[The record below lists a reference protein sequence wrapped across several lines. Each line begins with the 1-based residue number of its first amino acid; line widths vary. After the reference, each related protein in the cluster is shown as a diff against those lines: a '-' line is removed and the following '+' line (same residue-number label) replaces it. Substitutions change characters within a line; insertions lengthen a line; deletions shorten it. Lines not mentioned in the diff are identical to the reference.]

1 MDKHDIF
8 KNEYMPY
15 IIKWGK
21 ITCWLAIP
29 IVFIPAFVLFFVFGA
44 RPPMEGII
52 TGLVTSISSTIAW
65 YVVDPVSLFP
75 ILGVAGLYMTYI
87 SGNSKE
93 IRAPAAMQ
101 AMEAAGVE
109 GGTDEGTV
117 ISSLGIATSVFISIA
132 VMTVIAIAGQAVLDI
147 LPPIVLKAFNY
158 LVPSLF
164 GGLLFQRLMTTT
176 PKLILFCIPFVVLLK
191 VLNLNGIF
199 KILPLGGAY
208 AQILLSVAGCMLMA
222 RYIFEK
228 SNPKMK
234 DKAEEEKGVGR

>member
-1 MDKHDIF
+1 MDKKEIF

-21 ITCWLAIP
+21 ITCWLSLP
-29 IVFIPAFVLFFVFGA
+29 IVFIPAVVLFFVFGA
-44 RPPMEGII
+44 RPPLEGII

-65 YVVDPVSLFP
+65 YIVDPVSLFP

-109 GGTDEGTV
+109 GGTEEGTV
-117 ISSLGIATSVFISIA
+117 ISSLGIAASVFISIT
-132 VMTVIAIAGQAVLDI
+132 VMTIVAVAGQAVLSL

-164 GGLLFQRLMTTT
+164 GGLLFQRLMTT
-176 PKLILFCIPFVVLLK
+176 PVRLILFCIPFTVLLK
-191 VLNLNGIF
+191 VMNLNGIF
-199 KILPLGGAY
+199 KVLPLGGAY
-208 AQILLSVAGCMLMA
+208 AQILLSVIGCMLVA

-228 SNPKMK
+228 KSAHNKNSDNKEISP
-234 DKAEEEKGVGR
+234 